1 MSVEKAGP
9 KGYEYQYL
17 VSVFIALELIHKDN
31 IKIFIESENGEDL
44 QVQFDENERTYTI
57 DIQVKKRDQQID
69 LIEFSEWISHFED
82 RSNDKNL
89 FTKLHSEKDRFVLYV
104 TNSRCK
110 DEVSN
115 FVANNIPINEALE
128 VGISN
133 ELLQNIKINTL
144 SNYSLTKKLSRERHD
159 FLKVY
164 FSQLKNNELRSI
176 LKKYKI
182 WDLQDNDRIRGKIS
196 RILNQEFFVPQSK
209 IRTTILRLIEIIKLG
224 RDTNDSISSNIVELL
239 TKYKGTRVFEYD
251 DNLVNRTEKEDCK
264 QTLSSNHVLLL
275 TGVSFCGKTYLAKEI
290 AQEYQDKGFAI
301 KVTNELRGDNGGL
314 AFLRHTGHED
324 RLLVLEDP
332 FGDVIT
338 NEKAIEIVSDVKKL
352 IKNSDLHRKI
362 IITTRRDIL
371 LDAMH
376 KNSLNECAINTNIWF
391 DLTVESVYFGKAIWH
406 KYFGESNDSIRLF
419 NKIREWLGENEKTE
433 FLQPG
438 QIDHLYRSQS
448 SISELKK
455 MDAAS
460 IVKLARVDS
469 DELAHKIELRGV
481 NCKKLYIALGLSCNT
496 YKYIHLEHLAFILSD
511 LEESPSIKY
520 EPENDF
526 SIEYLFFE
534 EEEEFKYPTYSKN
547 SRINPD
553 YIEELKYLKSHGY
566 IKIDNLIKTVIFTHP
581 IYHFASKI
589 LFQSSIDDLFE
600 SDEVLEIV
608 NRSLGALSKG
618 ANICTLMM
626 LESYYVKTKN
636 PVIKSLMLKSLYS
649 IYPSVKD
656 RVIMFFD
663 SRVNELNEEEEEEFV
678 KFIGY
683 LKTVSDDVLLWKDGD
698 PYFNILNKRSI
709 WGREFCNNNNSE
721 YIASI
726 QEKIEEGK
734 VLSSEEMWIILNS
747 SIVTDKKAISLEI
760 LRQCLTYD
768 EVFIREKAIFHLF
781 EDHAYGFND
790 ITEYLDYQEHP
801 NVIYKLFRGALNS
814 WNKYKYSSQQKII
827 DFYKSSL
834 NVVSVAIRS
843 LRFLENFEDQYITD
857 GINWSKLNDSETKE
871 LWLVWYDVF
880 IELLNKFP
888 SKYIVMNEPHMVTV
902 ASASLKYVTD
912 KEKIINFTTA
922 WMNWLDKYSE
932 HYLAKDYGMSVAEYL
947 MEGTKESFELR
958 RDVFQ
963 SLLTSP
969 KTSFITTNIKNLIDY
984 WDYLSQFEK
993 QLLLELLNSERKD
1006 LKWLRA
1012 VVLNRKQVPSE
1023 VQIAIFGE
1031 VLFEKDIDEIIDKLI
1046 KYDLLEYCINIH
1058 CGFPQPLW
1066 WNGYHHNNYK
1076 LWDKI
1081 ITEIISE
1088 DNYSRVFQISLRE
1101 FIDNLYNHNTRRFV
1115 DGYKILTEKLLN
1127 DEKKRS
1133 FVFERLLFE
1142 TITQNEENKQLWNLL
1157 FVNSNINEQKKY
1169 FDKIAKY
1176 IEAVQ
1181 YFHTN
1186 NRDLYC
1192 LFDKSII
1199 YNEIYP
1205 RIEEDFK
1212 IYKFCITQ
1220 LKCYKFGEELG
1231 DEGSE
1236 IRQKVISLFKPYI
1249 KIAYDTN
1256 PPRMSLTNRI
1266 VLNTM
1271 MELKIEDKE
1280 IKEKI
1285 EKISKNQ
1292 SNVREELA
1300 KEFNDHYEIENWI
1313 Y

>member
-17 VSVFIALELIHKDN
+17 VSVFIALELICKDN

-44 QVQFDENERTYTI
+44 QVQFDENERTYII

-69 LIEFSEWISHFED
+69 LIEFSKWISHFED
-82 RSNDKNL
+82 RSSDKNL

-115 FVANNIPINEALE
+115 FVAGNIPINEALE
-128 VGISN
+128 AGISD

-144 SNYSLTKKLSRERHD
+144 SNYSLTKKLSEKRHD
-159 FLKVY
+159 FLKMY
-164 FSQLKNNELRSI
+164 FSQLKNKELRSI

-182 WDLQDNDRIRGKIS
+182 WDLQDADRIRGKIS

-209 IRTTILRLIEIIKLG
+209 ISTTILKLIEIIKLG

-239 TKYKGTRVFEYD
+239 AKYKGTRVFEYD
-251 DNLVNRTEKEDCK
+251 DNLVNRTEKKDCQ
-264 QTLSSNHVLLL
+264 QTLLSSHVLLL

-290 AQEYQDKGFAI
+290 AQEYQDKGFAV

-314 AFLRHTGHED
+314 AFLRHTSPED

-338 NEKAIEIVSDVKKL
+338 NERAIEIVSDVKKL

-362 IITTRRDIL
+362 IITTRKDIL
-371 LDAMH
+371 LDAMR
-376 KNSLNECAINTNIWF
+376 KDSLNECSINTNIWF
-391 DLTVESVYFGKAIWH
+391 DLTVENVYFGKAMWQ
-406 KYFGESNDSIRLF
+406 KYFGESNDSLRIF
-419 NKIREWLGENEKTE
+419 NKIREWLEGNEKTK

-438 QIDHLYRSQS
+438 QIDHLYRTQS
-448 SISELKK
+448 SISELGK
-455 MDAAS
+455 MDVDS
-460 IVKLARVDS
+460 IVNLARVDS

-496 YKYIHLEHLAFILSD
+496 YKYIHLDHLAFILSD
-511 LEESPSIKY
+511 LEETPSIKY

-526 SIEYLFFE
+526 SVEYSFSE
-534 EEEEFKYPTYSKN
+534 KEEEFKYPNYSRN
-547 SRINPD
+547 SAINPD
-553 YIEELKYLKSHGY
+553 YIEELKYLKNHGY
-566 IKIDNLIKTVIFTHP
+566 IKIDSHIKTVIFTHP

-600 SDEVLEIV
+600 SDELLKLV

-626 LESYYVKTKN
+626 LESYYAKKKN
-636 PVIKSLMLKSLYS
+636 QVIKSLMLKSLHS
-649 IYPSVKD
+649 IYPSVRD

-663 SRVNELNEEEEEEFV
+663 SRVNELSEEEGEEFV
-678 KFIGY
+678 NFVGY

-698 PYFNILNKRSI
+698 PYFNILNKRSLF
-709 WGREFCNNNNSE
+709 GSGFCKNDDE

-726 QEKIEEGK
+726 QEKIEKREI
-734 VLSSEEMWIILNS
+734 LSSEEMWAILNS
-747 SIVTDKKAISLEI
+747 SIVANKNAISLEI

-781 EDHAYGFND
+781 EDYAFDFND

-814 WNKYKYSSQQKII
+814 WNKYKYSSQQEII

-843 LRFLENFEDQYITD
+843 LRFLENFEDQHITD
-857 GINWSKLNDSETKE
+857 GINWPKLNNSETKE

-912 KEKIINFTTA
+912 KERIINFTAA

-932 HYLAKDYGMSVAEYL
+932 RYLAKDYGMSVAEYL
-947 MEGTKESFELR
+947 MEGTKENFELR
-958 RDVFQ
+958 RGVFK
-963 SLLTSP
+963 SLLNSP
-969 KTSFITTNIKNLIDY
+969 KTSFITTNIKTLIDY
-984 WDYLSQFEK
+984 WDYLSQVEK
-993 QLLLELLNSERKD
+993 QLLLDLLNSERKD
-1006 LKWLRA
+1006 LRWLRA
-1012 VVLNRKQVPSE
+1012 VALNRNQVPRE
-1023 VQIAIFGE
+1023 VQIGIFGE
-1031 VLFEKDIDEIIDKLI
+1031 ALFEKNTDEILDKLI
-1046 KYDLLEYCINIH
+1046 KYELLEYCINIH

-1081 ITEIISE
+1081 IMEIISG

-1101 FIDNLYNHNTRRFV
+1101 FIDSLYNHSATRFL
-1115 DGYKILTEKLLN
+1115 DGDKILTENLLS

-1133 FVFERLLFE
+1133 FVFERLLAE
-1142 TITQNEENKQLWNLL
+1142 TITQNQENKQLWDLL
-1157 FVNSNINEQKKY
+1157 FANSNINEQKKY
-1169 FDKIAKY
+1169 LDKIVKY

-1181 YFHTN
+1181 FYHTGEM
-1186 NRDLYC
+1186 DLYC
-1192 LFDKSII
+1192 IFDKAII

-1205 RIEEDFK
+1205 RIEEDSA
-1212 IYKFCITQ
+1212 ICKFCTIQ
-1220 LKCYKFGEELG
+1220 LRYYEFEEELG
-1231 DEGSE
+1231 DERSE
-1236 IRQKVISLFKPYI
+1236 IHQKIISLFKIYI
-1249 KIAYDTN
+1249 KMAYDSK
-1256 PPRMSLTNRI
+1256 PPRMSLTNKI

-1271 MELKIEDKE
+1271 MKLKIEDKE
-1280 IKEKI
+1280 IEEKI
-1285 EKISKNQ
+1285 KQISKNQ
-1292 SNVREELA
+1292 SNVRKELA
-1300 KEFNDHYEIENWI
+1300 KDFDDHYEIENWI